1 MNKSNSRE
9 LLIIGGY
16 GFGNIGDE
24 AILSCLL
31 KKSRNLYHEITVFS
45 RNPSETMSLHKVR
58 AEKKNIKRFLS
69 CNEIILGGGEIFQ
82 DGLAWKNAIAI
93 ILAKI
98 LRKNVKVLGIGID
111 VNGRMERLLT
121 QLSLKISDEVS
132 VRDRR
137 SVNNLVSMGINSGKV
152 KLVKDFAFCLEPYLT
167 EKMNGFFLK
176 HRLMKSKY
184 IILVLR
190 QKNPETDNIILTF
203 FTKFVNNLLQDR
215 SNLKILI
222 IPFSRHPDSR
232 INNDILLQQKLKSKI
247 ENERLI
253 IFEGPFEPASI
264 LWLISKASL
273 VISTRLHPLIFCNV
287 VGTRGIAIPLFSKTR
302 SYAEVYNHQI
312 IELKDL
318 DSLYDA
324 IQTILG

>member
-1 MNKSNSRE
+1 MNKSNCRK

-31 KKSRNLYHEITVFS
+31 KKNMNLYDEITVFS
-45 RNPSETMSLHKVR
+45 RNPSETLSLHKVR
-58 AEKKNIKRFLS
+58 AEKKNIKCFLS

-82 DGLAWKNAIAI
+82 DGLAWKNALAI

-98 LRKNVKVLGIGID
+98 LRKKVKVLGVGID
-111 VNGRMERLLT
+111 VNGRLERILT
-121 QLSLKISDEVS
+121 QLSLKITDEVT

-137 SVNNLVSMGINSGKV
+137 SVNNLESMGINSGKV
-152 KLVKDFAFCLEPYLT
+152 KLVKDFAFCLEPYPT

-176 HRLMKSKY
+176 HRLINFKY
-184 IILVLR
+184 IIIVLR
-190 QKNPETDNIILTF
+190 QKNPKTDNMTLTF
-203 FTKFVNNLLQDR
+203 FTKFVDNLLQDR
-215 SNLKILI
+215 SNLKILL
-222 IPFSRHPDSR
+222 IPFSRHLDSPVD
-232 INNDILLQQKLKSKI
+232 NDILLLEKLKSKI
-247 ENERLI
+247 ENNRLI

-302 SYAEVYNHQI
+302 SLAEEYNNPI
-312 IELKDL
+312 IEVKDL
-318 DSLYDA
+318 EMLYEMA
-324 IQTILG
+324 